1 MSPGMMAGF
10 MGGQGSSNSLDL
22 GSGVGDSKEQS
33 SNTWGDWGG
42 DISFGPPP
50 AKGLGIDLSNPAHM
64 VMVVSGLLIVGA
76 VLIKRAR

>member
-1 MSPGMMAGF
+1 MAAGMMAGF

-33 SNTWGDWGG
+33 STTWGDWGG
-42 DISFGPPP
+42 DVTFGNPPS
-50 AKGLGIDLSNPAHM
+50 KGLGFDLSNPEHM
-64 VMVVSGLLIVGA
+64 VLAVSGLLIVGA